1 MTARTPLP
9 STLAA
14 GAFTTAE
21 LHAAGLPW
29 RRTLAADLARICRGV
44 HTAGVPDPCAPDG
57 AAALVRLTGGVV
69 SHVSA
74 ALWHGLPLPP
84 RLTRPAGLHLTF
96 DRSARTHRTDLGGV
110 VSHRVRLPS
119 DHVLELPDGQR
130 VTTAARTWFDLAGML
145 RPHEVDWLIAA
156 GDHLVRPPW
165 TPTGRAHPVATVPG
179 LSEVL
184 ARCRGRPG
192 VRLARA
198 ALAEV
203 RVGADS
209 PPETFLRLALI
220 RAGLPEPELQVAV
233 DPADPASPVVDLGYR
248 GRAWPSSTT
257 APATAR
263 LSSRRGTPVGTRT
276 ASSGNGRPCAAPGRT
291 SALGSGGSWGWSGVG
306 SPARADPP
314 PRPTRVELSRV
325 PSNAG

>member
-9 STLAA
+9 PTLAA

-44 HTAGVPDPCAPDG
+44 HTAGIPDPCAPDG

-84 RLTRPAGLHLTF
+84 RLARPTGLHLTF

-165 TPTGRAHPVATVPG
+165 TPTGRADPVATVPE
-179 LSEVL
+179 LSEAL

-233 DPADPASPVVDLGYR
+233 DPADPASPVVDLGYL
-248 GRAWPSSTT
+248 A
-257 APATAR
+257 AR
-263 LSSRRGTPVGTRT
+263 LALQYDGAGHRT
-276 ASSGNGRPCAAPGRT
+276 AQQQARDARRDAYCLERGWTTLRCAWEDQRAGFGRI
-291 SALGSGGSWGWSGVG
+291 VG
-306 SPARADPP
+306 LVRHQLAH
-314 PRPTRVELSRV
+314 TR
-325 PSNAG
+325 

>member
-44 HTAGVPDPCAPDG
+44 HTAGIPDPCAPDG

-84 RLTRPAGLHLTF
+84 RLARPAGLHLTF
-96 DRSARTHRTDLGGV
+96 DRSARTHRTDLDGA

-119 DHVLELPDGQR
+119 DHVLDLPDGQR

-145 RPHEVDWLIAA
+145 RPHEVDWLIAD

-165 TPTGRAHPVATVPG
+165 TPTGRADPVATVSE

-248 GRAWPSSTT
+248 G
-257 APATAR
+257 AR
-263 LSSRRGTPVGTRT
+263 LALQYDGAGHRT
-276 ASSGNGRPCAAPGRT
+276 AQQQARDARRDAYCLEREWTTLRCTWEDQRAGFGRIVGLVRRRLART
-291 SALGSGGSWGWSGVG
+291 
-306 SPARADPP
+306 R
-314 PRPTRVELSRV
+314 
-325 PSNAG
+325 

>member
-84 RLTRPAGLHLTF
+84 RLARPAGLHLTF

-119 DHVLELPDGQR
+119 DHALELPDGQR
-130 VTTAARTWFDLAGML
+130 VTTAARTWFDLAGMF

-165 TPTGRAHPVATVPG
+165 TPTGRADPVATVPG

-248 GRAWPSSTT
+248 A
-257 APATAR
+257 AR
-263 LSSRRGTPVGTRT
+263 LALQYDGAGHRT
-276 ASSGNGRPCAAPGRT
+276 AQQQARDARRDAYCLERGWTTLRCAWEDQRAGFGRI
-291 SALGSGGSWGWSGVG
+291 VG
-306 SPARADPP
+306 LVRHRLAHAR
-314 PRPTRVELSRV
+314 
-325 PSNAG
+325 

>member
-9 STLAA
+9 PALAA

-29 RRTLAADLARICRGV
+29 RRTLAADLARVCRGV
-44 HTAGVPDPCAPDG
+44 HTAGVPDLCAPEG

-84 RLTRPAGLHLTF
+84 RLARPAGLHLTF

-119 DHVLELPDGQR
+119 DHVLDLPDGQR

-165 TPTGRAHPVATVPG
+165 TPTGRADPVATVPG

-248 GRAWPSSTT
+248 A
-257 APATAR
+257 AR
-263 LSSRRGTPVGTRT
+263 LALQYDGAGHRT
-276 ASSGNGRPCAAPGRT
+276 AQQQARDARRDAYCLERGWTTLRCAWEDQRAGFGRI
-291 SALGSGGSWGWSGVG
+291 VG
-306 SPARADPP
+306 LVRHQLAH
-314 PRPTRVELSRV
+314 TR
-325 PSNAG
+325 

>member
-9 STLAA
+9 PTLAA

-44 HTAGVPDPCAPDG
+44 HTAGVPDLCAPDG

-84 RLTRPAGLHLTF
+84 RLARPAGLHLTF

-110 VSHRVRLPS
+110 ASHRVRLPS
-119 DHVLELPDGQR
+119 DHVLELPDSQR

-156 GDHLVRPPW
+156 GDHLVCPPW
-165 TPTGRAHPVATVPG
+165 TPTGRADPAATVPE

-220 RAGLPEPELQVAV
+220 WAGLPEPELQVAV

-248 GRAWPSSTT
+248 A
-257 APATAR
+257 AR
-263 LSSRRGTPVGTRT
+263 
-276 ASSGNGRPCAAPGRT
+276 
-291 SALGSGGSWGWSGVG
+291 GVG
-306 SPARADPP
+306 PAAA
-314 PRPTRVELSRV
+314 RPYALICSAR
-325 PSNAG
+325 PNAG

>member
-9 STLAA
+9 PALAA

-44 HTAGVPDPCAPDG
+44 HTAGVPDSCAPDG

-84 RLTRPAGLHLTF
+84 RLAPPAGLHLTF

-145 RPHEVDWLIAA
+145 RPHEVDWLIAD

-165 TPTGRAHPVATVPG
+165 TCLLYTSPSPRD
-179 LSEVL
+179 LSTS
-184 ARCRGRPG
+184 RM
-192 VRLARA
+192 
-198 ALAEV
+198 
-203 RVGADS
+203 
-209 PPETFLRLALI
+209 
-220 RAGLPEPELQVAV
+220 
-233 DPADPASPVVDLGYR
+233 
-248 GRAWPSSTT
+248 PSS
-257 APATAR
+257 A
-263 LSSRRGTPVGTRT
+263 
-276 ASSGNGRPCAAPGRT
+276 
-291 SALGSGGSWGWSGVG
+291 
-306 SPARADPP
+306 
-314 PRPTRVELSRV
+314 
-325 PSNAG
+325 

>member
-44 HTAGVPDPCAPDG
+44 HTAGIPDPCAPDG

-84 RLTRPAGLHLTF
+84 RLARPAGLHLTF
-96 DRSARTHRTDLGGV
+96 DRSARTHRTDLDGV

-145 RPHEVDWLIAA
+145 RPHEVDWLIAD

-165 TPTGRAHPVATVPG
+165 TPTGRADPVATVLE

-248 GRAWPSSTT
+248 A
-257 APATAR
+257 AR
-263 LSSRRGTPVGTRT
+263 LALQYDGAGHRT
-276 ASSGNGRPCAAPGRT
+276 AQQQARDARRDAYCLERGWTTLRCTWEDQHAGFGRI
-291 SALGSGGSWGWSGVG
+291 
-306 SPARADPP
+306 
-314 PRPTRVELSRV
+314 VELVRRRL
-325 PSNAG
+325 AHTR

>member
-84 RLTRPAGLHLTF
+84 RLARPAGLHLTF
-96 DRSARTHRTDLGGV
+96 DRSARTHRTDLDGV

-145 RPHEVDWLIAA
+145 RPHEVDWLIAD

-165 TPTGRAHPVATVPG
+165 TPTGRADPVATVLE

-248 GRAWPSSTT
+248 A
-257 APATAR
+257 AR
-263 LSSRRGTPVGTRT
+263 LALQYDGAGHRT
-276 ASSGNGRPCAAPGRT
+276 AQQQARDARRDAYCLERGWTTLRCTWEDQHAGFGRI
-291 SALGSGGSWGWSGVG
+291 
-306 SPARADPP
+306 
-314 PRPTRVELSRV
+314 VELVRRRL
-325 PSNAG
+325 AHTR

>member
-84 RLTRPAGLHLTF
+84 RLARPAGLHLTF

-110 VSHRVRLPS
+110 VSHRVRMPS
-119 DHVLELPDGQR
+119 DHALELPDGQR

-165 TPTGRAHPVATVPG
+165 TPTGRADPVATVSE

-248 GRAWPSSTT
+248 A
-257 APATAR
+257 AR
-263 LSSRRGTPVGTRT
+263 LALQYDGAGHRT
-276 ASSGNGRPCAAPGRT
+276 AQQQARDARRDAYCLERGWTTLRCTWEDQRAGFGRI
-291 SALGSGGSWGWSGVG
+291 VG
-306 SPARADPP
+306 LVRHRLAHAR
-314 PRPTRVELSRV
+314 
-325 PSNAG
+325 